1 MPCVESEVRVV
12 SLGVVKSCLEVREA
26 VDAAATAAMLQ
37 VVRMRCSDIKVQI
50 IKDNI
55 AERNIIA
62 TK

>member
-1 MPCVESEVRVV
+1 M